1 MRITLLIVAVIIAVL
16 GSLAAQ
22 PPTPYEVIHFSSGK
36 LTLGGELFKPKG
48 EGPFPAL
55 LYNHGSA
62 EGMLSDAASTA
73 MGPLYAA
80 KGWVYFM
87 PYRRGQGLSA
97 NAGLYIGDQIA
108 AAEKAGGHDAAVKT
122 MIELMRG
129 DHLSDQLASLAW
141 LKQQKFVQSNRIAV
155 AGQSFGGIETI
166 LGAASYPFCAA
177 VDASGGAMSW
187 KEAPAL
193 QEVMKQNARSSKSPI
208 FFFQA
213 ENDYTLE
220 PSQVLYKEM
229 LASGK
234 TADIKIYPPY
244 GKTNFDGHS
253 FTWLGSSVWFND
265 VFGFIQNKCAAT
277 LSEVH
282 PSE

>member
-1 MRITLLIVAVIIAVL
+1 MRVVLLMAAVIVGVL
-16 GSLAAQ
+16 SSLAAE
-22 PPTPYEVIHFSSGK
+22 PPAPYEVIHFPSGN

-48 EGPFPAL
+48 KGPFPSV

-73 MGPLYAA
+73 MGPLYGA

-97 NAGLYIGDQIA
+97 KAGPYIGDQIA
-108 AAEKAGGHDAAVKT
+108 AAERSGGRDAAVQT
-122 MIELMRG
+122 MINLLRG
-129 DHLSDQLASLAW
+129 DHLSDQLAALAW
-141 LKQQKFVQSNRIAV
+141 LKQQKFVQPNRIAV

-166 LGAASYPFCAA
+166 LGAASYSFCAA
-177 VDASGGAMSW
+177 VDASGGAMGW

-193 QEVMKQNARSSKSPI
+193 QEVMKENARSSKSPT

-213 ENDYTLE
+213 ENDYSLE

-229 LASGK
+229 LASGR
-234 TADIKIYPPY
+234 TAEIKIYPPY

-253 FTWLGSSVWFND
+253 FTWLGSSIWFND
-265 VFGFIQNKCAAT
+265 VFAFIQKHCPAT
-277 LSEVH
+277 ASK
-282 PSE
+282 